1 MQDSTSSKLS
11 VFPSLS
17 TRGLLLL
24 VALAAVVA
32 TVAAG
37 AVQGSRVS
45 TTIVAALGL
54 LGATFLLF
62 GMASLVLFAA
72 ALVFARRAWQ
82 EPGPFRPTRPQ
93 APIPHDLEGLE
104 R

>member
-17 TRGLLLL
+17 IRGLLL
-24 VALAAVVA
+24 VVVFAAVVSA
-32 TVAAG
+32 VAAG
-37 AVQGSRVS
+37 AMQGSRLA
-45 TTIVAALGL
+45 TMIVAALGL

-62 GMASLVLFAA
+62 GMASLVLFAV

-93 APIPHDLEGLE
+93 APIPYDLEGLE
-104 R
+104 Q